1 MTYDT
6 ATADPAAS
14 VRVKDFERGLPAG
27 AAMDWLK
34 AGARDTFASPA
45 SSLAYGFAV
54 FLVSIAFVAALF
66 EFGFSYILF
75 PAIAGFMVLGP
86 MVAVGL
92 YGKSRLL
99 ARGAGQV
106 SLTEMIRIKPRSPV
120 PLLLVGVV
128 LMLVM
133 TFWLRFAIVLYAL
146 FFGLAPFE
154 GVDQTIDTL
163 LFTDTGRWLL
173 VVGSAVGG
181 VMAAFS
187 FSISVFSIPML
198 MNEKKDTMT
207 AMALSIVM
215 VWTNRPVLLAWGAIV
230 LALFL
235 ACVATGFV
243 GLIFLFPILGHGT
256 WHAYRSV
263 RREEALAA
271 AEAEGLA

>member
-6 ATADPAAS
+6 AAADPAAS

-27 AAMDWLK
+27 AAMDWLR
-34 AGARDTFASPA
+34 AGARDAFTSPA
-45 SSLAYGFAV
+45 SSIAYGLAV
-54 FLVSIAFVAALF
+54 FMVSVAFVAALF

-92 YGKSRLL
+92 YGKSRML
-99 ARGAGQV
+99 ADGAAQV
-106 SLTEMIRIKPRSPV
+106 SLSEMIGVKTRSPV
-120 PLLLVGVV
+120 QLLLVGVV
-128 LMLVM
+128 LMLMM
-133 TFWLRFAIVLYAL
+133 TFWLRFAVVLYAL
-146 FFGLAPFE
+146 FFGLAPFD
-154 GVDQTIDTL
+154 GIGQTIDTL

-173 VVGSAVGG
+173 IVGSAVGG

-187 FSISVFSIPML
+187 FSVSVFSIPML

-215 VWTNRPVLLAWGAIV
+215 VWTNGPVMLAWGAIV

-235 ACVATGFV
+235 VCVATGFL
-243 GLIFLFPILGHGT
+243 GLIILFPVLGHGT
-256 WHAYRSV
+256 WHAYRAV

-271 AEAEGLA
+271 ADSEGSA